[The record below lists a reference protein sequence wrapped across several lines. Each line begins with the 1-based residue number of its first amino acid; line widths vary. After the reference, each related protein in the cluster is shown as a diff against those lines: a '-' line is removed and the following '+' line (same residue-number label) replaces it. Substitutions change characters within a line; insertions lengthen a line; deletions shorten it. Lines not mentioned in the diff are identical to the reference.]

1 MATTLDNTV
10 PSLSGLPTSMP
21 REGAIELELQQGV
34 LILNV
39 SEAVQARIEA
49 LIDKQ
54 RAGILSPP
62 EVLELSQYEEV
73 DDYLSFLNRLIRN
86 LAQAEPPERDLAS

>member
-1 MATTLDNTV
+1 MATTLDNAI
-10 PSLSGLPTSMP
+10 PSLSGLPSSMP

-34 LILNV
+34 LILKV
-39 SEAVQARIEA
+39 SEAVQARIET

-54 RAGILSPP
+54 RAGLLTSA
-62 EVLELSQYEEV
+62 EELELNQYEEV

-86 LAQAEPPERDLAS
+86 LAQAEPPEGGVAS